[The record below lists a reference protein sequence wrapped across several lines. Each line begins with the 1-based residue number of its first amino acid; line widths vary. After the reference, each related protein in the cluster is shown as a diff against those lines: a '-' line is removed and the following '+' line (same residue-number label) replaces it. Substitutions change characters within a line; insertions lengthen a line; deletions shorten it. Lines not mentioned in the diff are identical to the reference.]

1 MGLGPAQHFAMLAN
15 RVVLMFGSRSYGEM
29 GELVEKR
36 TVLYDFRQQMENN
49 WEGGDQGAVVVGQ
62 GGHVCYCYSTA

>member
-1 MGLGPAQHFAMLAN
+1 
-15 RVVLMFGSRSYGEM
+15 M
-29 GELVEKR
+29 GELMEKR